1 MQLSSFSDFTLRI
14 LIYLAMEKDRS
25 ISTREIAERFDLSFD
40 HLAKAAQFLSRE
52 GYVTASRGRG
62 GGIRLA
68 RDPAQISVGEIL
80 RRTEAA
86 TGVVECL
93 RSDPLRP
100 PQCKLAGVCGLTSI
114 FADANEAFFSALDK
128 RTLADSLPDPAIFK
142 LRLGIFP
149 RLHASPFD
157 ASA

>member
-14 LIYLAMEKDRS
+14 LIYLSMERDRS

-68 RDPAQISVGEIL
+68 RDPSEISVGEVL
-80 RRTEAA
+80 RRTEANS
-86 TGVVECL
+86 GVTECL
-93 RSDPLRP
+93 RSDPHRP
-100 PQCKLAGVCGLTSI
+100 PQCKLAGICSLTPI
-114 FADANEAFFSALDK
+114 FADANEAFFATLD
-128 RTLADSLPDPAIFK
+128 RRSLADSLPDPALFK

-149 RLHASPFD
+149 RLTAEPTESG
-157 ASA
+157 A